1 MPEAGIYILYLYSLL
16 LIDGLNDAGSVYTV
30 AGLNKL
36 RPRLKNV
43 KLASSATQ
51 QETLTTCF
59 LCQVGA
65 MNMSGAVVLR
75 DVMLR
80 DVVLRD
86 VVLRDVMLRDVMLR
100 DVMFRDVM
108 LRDVMLRD
116 VVLRDVMLRDFVLRD
131 VMLRDVVLRNVIMS
145 GGRLTVAGT
154 LIMDIFR
161 QLPVC
166 FLANGSCI

>member
-1 MPEAGIYILYLYSLL
+1 MKPVYILNLHSWL
-16 LIDGLNDAGSVYTV
+16 LISCLNVAGSVYTV

-43 KLASSATQ
+43 KLATSAAQ

-65 MNMSGAVVLR
+65 GNLSETVVLR
-75 DVMLR
+75 DVLLR

-86 VVLRDVMLRDVMLR
+86 VVLRDVV
-100 DVMFRDVM
+100 
-108 LRDVMLRD
+108 LRD
-116 VVLRDVMLRDFVLRD
+116 VVLM
-131 VMLRDVVLRNVIMS
+131 DVVLRDLKMS

-154 LIMDIFR
+154 IFVSASHFIR
-161 QLPVC
+161 IWIQHYRLNADPDQTK
-166 FLANGSCI
+166 N